1 MCRRRTGKMGFA
13 CGIQNLKAHQITMR
27 AEALQLVDEFSIDA
41 LRFASVDVPE
51 TAANE
56 VLVRVHAVSLNYRDL
71 MVVRG
76 LYNPKVHKPRTLCSD
91 GAGEVLAVGSAV
103 REFAVGDRV
112 VAGFFPDWIDGSLT
126 DAGAASALGEAT
138 EGVLTTVR
146 NFPAHALVKVPAAL
160 SFTEAAALPCAGV
173 TAWNALVEIGNIGA
187 GDTALLLGTGGVS
200 TLALQIA
207 HLRGATTIITSSS
220 EAKLEQ
226 AKALGATH
234 TLHTAAG
241 EDWSRAVRDLTGG
254 HGATHIVEVGGAGTL
269 PLSLRAAARN
279 GLVAMIGILSGV
291 QQPLNVLPVL
301 MNGLRVQGIYV
312 GSVAMLSRLVQTFA
326 DHGIHPPVGPVFPFH
341 EAKDAFRTLDAATH
355 FGKIV
360 VELA

>member
-1 MCRRRTGKMGFA
+1 
-13 CGIQNLKAHQITMR
+13 MR
-27 AEALQLVDEFSIDA
+27 AEALQLVDEFSIDG
-41 LRFASVDVPE
+41 LLFQSVEVPE
-51 TAANE
+51 PAAHE
-56 VLVRVHAVSLNYRDL
+56 VLVGVRAVSLNYRDL

-103 REFAVGDRV
+103 RNFAVGDRV
-112 VAGFFPDWIDGSLT
+112 VAGFFPDWLDGPLT
-126 DAGAASALGEAT
+126 DAGAASAMGEAT
-138 EGVLTTVR
+138 EGVLTTAR

-160 SFTEAAALPCAGV
+160 SFAEAAALPCAGV

-220 EAKLEQ
+220 GAKLEQ

-234 TLHTAAG
+234 ILHTTA
-241 EDWSRAVRDLTGG
+241 ETDWSRAVRDLTGG
-254 HGATHIVEVGGAGTL
+254 KGATHIVEVGGAGTL
-269 PLSLRAAARN
+269 PMSLRAAARN
-279 GLVAMIGILSGV
+279 GLVAMIGVLSGV
-291 QQPLNVLPVL
+291 EQPLNVLPVL

-326 DHGIHPPVGPVFPFH
+326 DHDVHPAIGETFAFQQ
-341 EAKDAFRTLDAATH
+341 AKDAFRTLDSATH
-355 FGKIV
+355 FGKV
-360 VELA
+360 VIEFH